1 MVGDPVKSAHRNGVL
16 TDQNLPRE
24 ALSHPPKLAGLFVW
38 LDRAVTIQWF
48 FLPEARRGLWRWNMG
63 NRISKAIV
71 AGVAALSLVASAVA
85 TAEPAG
91 AQWGGGPGF
100 SQSGGISDS
109 REAAGPVA
117 GDPYSSDAYWRI
129 PGWTESCL
137 QVRPVYSITGAWLDN
152 RRVKVC

>member
-1 MVGDPVKSAHRNGVL
+1 VKSAHRNGVL

-85 TAEPAG
+85 TAEPAA
-91 AQWGGGPGF
+91 AQWSDNGHGFWQGGGIRG
-100 SQSGGISDS
+100 SQETRPSW
-109 REAAGPVA
+109 
-117 GDPYSSDAYWRI
+117 GDDFSSDDSW
-129 PGWTESCL
+129 GDSCW

-152 RRVKVC
+152 RRVNVC